1 MCRVEGYVP
10 NAGRHRQRPGPVEK
24 CNTCR
29 GSEKEGS
36 LVVSADVLSAQQN
49 FFVVQVQTGSVFLLG
64 LLKKIQFTTGIF

>member
-29 GSEKEGS
+29 DSEKEGS

-49 FFVVQVQTGSVFLLG
+49 FLWYRYRPVLFFCSAC
-64 LLKKIQFTTGIF
+64 